1 MFSTSPLEA
10 IYLPF
15 CYFSLVERREEW
27 TEKAGKI
34 LNASLAFHTH
44 DALKATVHWIWS
56 RWTWTA
62 TRLVMSDVSKII
74 VCVAQHYMYL
84 KIYIYIYVLASGF
97 LTIHKQPVEYSL
109 PDVPM
114 YFCKLL
120 SPGLCLQW
128 YAEDK
133 NEPEILVFAKTLL
146 PWQECYLWNSN
157 QCFSFFL
164 SGSWAVARYWWRFTS
179 V

>member
-1 MFSTSPLEA
+1 MVSVDMDSN
-10 IYLPF
+10 
-15 CYFSLVERREEW
+15 
-27 TEKAGKI
+27 KACNVRCLKNNC
-34 LNASLAFHTH
+34 LCRP
-44 DALKATVHWIWS
+44 ALHVFE
-56 RWTWTA
+56 
-62 TRLVMSDVSKII
+62 D
-74 VCVAQHYMYL
+74 
-84 KIYIYIYVLASGF
+84 IYIYVLASGF

-146 PWQECYLWNSN
+146 PWQECYL
-157 QCFSFFL
+157 
-164 SGSWAVARYWWRFTS
+164 
-179 V
+179 